1 MKKVLCLAVVL
12 LFLAAGAV
20 SLQRMPPGTQAI
32 FLKDGESLA
41 GKIVDVTL
49 PQMDFKLEEG
59 KTIPLRDLWMIN
71 FETAEWDFPEE
82 RNVLES
88 NDCYVFLKS
97 GDIYSGR
104 LSAYSAET
112 KSFVF
117 ASGEYFPLVQCRRMY
132 FSKTVPRNIR

>member
-1 MKKVLCLAVVL
+1 MKKVLCLSAVL
-12 LFLAAGAV
+12 SFFAAGAA
-20 SLQRMPPGTQAI
+20 SFQRLQPGTQAI
-32 FLKDGESLA
+32 FLKDGQSLA
-41 GKIVDVTL
+41 GKIVDVVL
-49 PQMDFKLEEG
+49 PQMDLKLEDE
-59 KTIPLRDLWMIN
+59 KTIPLRDVWMIN

-88 NDCYVFLKS
+88 NDCYVFLRS
-97 GDIYSGR
+97 GDIFSGR

-117 ASGEYFPLVQCRRMY
+117 ASGEYFPLAQCRRMY